1 MKKFARVLAIVCLF
15 HFTLNAQD
23 PVWVSSPEI
32 KEVRIYQSGAMV
44 SRTAKATLN
53 PGIQEIVFD
62 GLSPYINPQ
71 SILMKGT
78 GDATIL
84 SVTFQTDYL
93 KERKKSKELLKL
105 EHELDSVGLRLQQ
118 SRNKIAVLNETQNLL
133 LANKSIGGANN
144 GVLADELEPMVDY
157 FIKKLAEL
165 KQDHLEETNKER
177 KINEQLI
184 RLQQQYQAMKAKN
197 DLPTG
202 NIIVRLNAGTRG
214 MAGFEFSYV
223 ITNGV
228 SWYAFYDLK
237 AKDTKSP
244 FELIYKAK
252 VHQNSGEDW
261 NQVRISLSTGNPS
274 IGNDRPV
281 LYPWMLNYY
290 QPVVYQ
296 KSGVR
301 GGNEPMAAPVMQ
313 EMIIAAGVQDKA
325 ADMKAVPVVMNQNAL
340 NSTFEILTPYTIPSD
355 GQEYQV
361 EIQKYEM
368 AAEYNYVA
376 IPKLDADAFLTA
388 KITGWEDLSL
398 SPGGANIYFDGA
410 YVGESFINPA
420 ESNDTLEISLG
431 RDKRIVVKREKLKDL
446 SGNKLFGG
454 NKERNLSYDITIKN
468 GKREAISLILLDQV
482 PVTMQ
487 KDIEVKI
494 EELSGAEYNSET
506 GEVKWKIQ
514 LPAGETTKKRL
525 AFKVK
530 YPKDKQIMG
539 L

>member
-1 MKKFARVLAIVCLF
+1 MKKIARLLTAICLLPF
-15 HFTLNAQD
+15 LMNAQD

-44 SRTAKATLN
+44 TRTAKATLN
-53 PGIQEIVFD
+53 PGLQEIVFD

-105 EHELDSVGLRLQQ
+105 ESDLDSVGMKLQQ
-118 SRNKIAVLNETQNLL
+118 SRNRIAVLNETQNLL

-144 GVLADELEPMVDY
+144 GVLADELEPMVEY

-165 KQDHLEETNKER
+165 KQEHLEETNKER

-184 RLQQQYQAMKAKN
+184 RLQQQLQVIKSKS
-197 DLPTG
+197 DQPTG

-223 ITNGV
+223 INNAV

-244 FELIYKAK
+244 FELVYKAK
-252 VHQNSGEDW
+252 VNQNSGEDW

-274 IGNDRPV
+274 IGNEKPT
-281 LYPWMLNYY
+281 LYPWMLNFY

-296 KSGVR
+296 KGATR
-301 GGNEPMAAPVMQ
+301 GQDMPMAAPVMQ
-313 EMIIAAGVQDKA
+313 EMVIAAGAKEQE
-325 ADMKAVPVVMNQNAL
+325 DMKAIPVVMNQNAL
-340 NSTFEILTPYTIPSD
+340 NATFEILTPYTIPSD

-368 AAEYNYVA
+368 KAEYNYVA

-420 ESNDTLEISLG
+420 ATNDTLEISLG
-431 RDKRIVVKREKLKDL
+431 RDKRIVVKRETLKDL

-454 NKERNLSYDITIKN
+454 NKERSLSYDITVKN
-468 GKREAISLILLDQV
+468 GKKEAISLLLLDQV
-482 PVTMQ
+482 PVSMQ
-487 KDIEVKI
+487 KDIEVKT
-494 EELSGAEYNSET
+494 EELSGAEYNTET
-506 GEVKWKIQ
+506 GEIKWKLQ
-514 LPAGETTKKRL
+514 LPAGETMKKRL
-525 AFKVK
+525 SFKVK